1 MAHGL
6 SRIDWQA
13 PWLAPWAGIGQQV
26 AQQVT
31 CGRALH
37 AALNACAGP
46 AGAPVAFVPQ
56 EALPAG
62 EAYESFIFSRQQCP
76 VREGLHDF
84 FNGLVWHQFPRTKGR
99 LNQLQAQHIA
109 VHGVGPVRGPL
120 RDALTLF
127 DENGALLRAPA
138 PLWEALLAK
147 RWQALFVDLRPLWAQ
162 AQLLLFGHALLEKLV
177 EPRKAITAHV
187 LLVQAQSPGPAEL
200 DAWVAATLCSTQLA
214 SKPFAPLPLL
224 GVPGWWPDNQFPGFY
239 QDRRVFRSPE

>member
-1 MAHGL
+1 M
-6 SRIDWQA
+6 
-13 PWLAPWAGIGQQV
+13 
-26 AQQVT
+26 
-31 CGRALH
+31 
-37 AALNACAGP
+37 
-46 AGAPVAFVPQ
+46 
-56 EALPAG
+56 
-62 EAYESFIFSRQQCP
+62 
-76 VREGLHDF
+76 REGLHDF

-109 VHGVGPVRGPL
+109 AHGVGPVRGPL

-200 DAWVAATLCSTQLA
+200 DAWVAAALCPAQLA
-214 SKPFAPLPLL
+214 AKPFAPLPLL